1 MLGLSRRELIK
12 GLAAILCIVGTSWF
26 ALEYFVPAPPAEF
39 TIVTGS
45 PNQTYEAIGKRY
57 REILA
62 RSHVMVEVR
71 NTPGAVENLKLL
83 NDPKSGI
90 QVGLVQGGVGNGD
103 KSPDLLSL
111 GRVTYQFFWIFYR
124 GTETWDDVRQLKG
137 KRIALGLEGSGG
149 RVLAEDILRLG
160 GVNSNN
166 TTLLAHTVPEA
177 TKALNSGKIDAM
189 FLTIA
194 ADSPLLHSLL
204 NNPDLRLMSL
214 ARAEA
219 LPRIYPYLVRLVVP
233 QGLFD
238 WEKNIPAT
246 EVTIVA
252 TTLNVMVRKDFHPAL
267 IGLLAQAM
275 VETHG
280 RPGIFQQAGEFP
292 TLTDPE
298 YPVSEIARDF
308 YKDGPSFLNR
318 YLPFWMTSYA
328 KRTIAVLVAA
338 FAIVLPLFNYVP
350 RLYRWFIRERVLK
363 LYRRLRIIEQGL
375 HTELTT
381 PQVIGL
387 QHDLENIER
396 SVSIL
401 GVPNRFSDLFF
412 SLKVHIDLTRTRL
425 ASRLAEVR
433 SQTAKGT

>member
-1 MLGLSRRELIK
+1 
-12 GLAAILCIVGTSWF
+12 
-26 ALEYFVPAPPAEF
+26 
-39 TIVTGS
+39 
-45 PNQTYEAIGKRY
+45 
-57 REILA
+57 
-62 RSHVMVEVR
+62 
-71 NTPGAVENLKLL
+71 
-83 NDPKSGI
+83 
-90 QVGLVQGGVGNGD
+90 
-103 KSPDLLSL
+103 
-111 GRVTYQFFWIFYR
+111 
-124 GTETWDDVRQLKG
+124 
-137 KRIALGLEGSGG
+137 
-149 RVLAEDILRLG
+149 
-160 GVNSNN
+160 
-166 TTLLAHTVPEA
+166 
-177 TKALNSGKIDAM
+177 M

-194 ADSPLLHSLL
+194 ADSPLLRSLL

-238 WEKNIPAT
+238 WERNIPAT

-280 RPGIFQQAGEFP
+280 RPGIFQQADEFP

-318 YLPFWMTSYA
+318 YLPFWMTSYV
-328 KRTIAVLVAA
+328 KRTLAVLVAV
-338 FAIVLPLFNYVP
+338 FAVVLPFFNYLP

-363 LYRRLRIIEQGL
+363 LYRRLRTVEKGLLTDLTASQIID
-375 HTELTT
+375 
-381 PQVIGL
+381 L
-387 QHDLENIER
+387 QHDLEDIER
-396 SVSIL
+396 AVSIL

-425 ASRLAEVR
+425 TSRLAELR
-433 SQTAKGT
+433 SKTANGN

>member
-1 MLGLSRRELIK
+1 MLGLGGRELIK
-12 GLAAILCIVGTSWF
+12 GLAAILCIVGISWF

-45 PNQTYEAIGKRY
+45 PNQTYESIGKRY
-57 REILA
+57 QEILA
-62 RSHVMVEVR
+62 RSHVKVEVR
-71 NTPGAVENLKLL
+71 NTPCAVENLKLL

>member
-12 GLAAILCIVGTSWF
+12 GLAAILCIVGISWF

-62 RSHVMVEVR
+62 RSHVKVEVR

-83 NDPKSGI
+83 NDPKTGI
-90 QVGLVQGGVGNGD
+90 QVGIVQGGVGNSD

-177 TKALNSGKIDAM
+177 TKALNSGEIDAM

-194 ADSPLLHSLL
+194 ADSPLLRSLL
-204 NNPDLRLMSL
+204 NNPDLKLMSL

-238 WEKNIPAT
+238 WERNIPAT
-246 EVTIVA
+246 DVTIVA

-328 KRTIAVLVAA
+328 KRSIAVLVAA

-350 RLYRWFIRERVLK
+350 RFYRWFIRERVLK

-375 HTELTT
+375 HTELTIS
-381 PQVIGL
+381 QVIGL

-396 SVSIL
+396 SVGIL

-433 SQTAKGT
+433 SQIVKGT

>member
-1 MLGLSRRELIK
+1 MLGLSHRELIK
-12 GLAAILCIVGTSWF
+12 GLAAILCIAGISWF

-62 RSHVMVEVR
+62 RSHVKVEVR

-90 QVGLVQGGVGNGD
+90 QVGIVQGGVGNSD

-149 RVLAEDILRLG
+149 RVLAEDILKLG

-177 TKALNSGKIDAM
+177 TKALNSGEIDAM

-194 ADSPLLHSLL
+194 ADLPLLRSLL

-238 WEKNIPAT
+238 WERNIPAT

-267 IGLLAQAM
+267 IALLAQAM

-280 RPGIFQQAGEFP
+280 RAGVFQQAGEFP

-328 KRTIAVLVAA
+328 KRTIAVLVTA
-338 FAIVLPLFNYVP
+338 FAIVLPLFNYLP
-350 RLYRWFIRERVLK
+350 RLYQWFIRERVLK

-375 HTELTT
+375 HTELTIS
-381 PQVIGL
+381 QVIGL
-387 QHDLENIER
+387 QQDLENIER
-396 SVSIL
+396 AVGIL
-401 GVPNRFSDLFF
+401 GVPNRFSELFF
-412 SLKVHIDLTRTRL
+412 SLKVHIDLTRTHL
-425 ASRLAEVR
+425 TSRLAKVR
-433 SQTAKGT
+433 SQTAKGN

>member
-194 ADSPLLHSLL
+194 ADLPLLHSLL

-252 TTLNVMVRKDFHPAL
+252 TTFNVMVRKDFHPAL

>member
-1 MLGLSRRELIK
+1 MFGLGRRQLIK
-12 GLAAILCIVGTSWF
+12 GLAAFICILGTSWL

-39 TIVTGS
+39 TIATGS

-62 RSHVMVEVR
+62 RSRVKVEVR
-71 NTPGAVENLKLL
+71 NTPGAVDNLKLL
-83 NDPKSGI
+83 NDPKSGV
-90 QVGLVQGGVGNGD
+90 QVSLVQGGVGGRD
-103 KSPDLLSL
+103 KYPDLLSL

-124 GTETWDDVRQLKG
+124 GTETLDDLRQLKG
-137 KRIALGLEGSGG
+137 KRIALGLVGSGG

-160 GVNSNN
+160 GIDSKN
-166 TTLLAHTVPEA
+166 TTLLAQTVPQA
-177 TKALNSGKIDAM
+177 TSDLNGGKIDAM

-194 ADSPLLHSLL
+194 ADSPLLRSLL

-219 LPRIYPYLVRLVVP
+219 LPRIFPYLVRLVVP

-238 WEKNIPAT
+238 WDKNIPAT

-267 IGLLAQAM
+267 IGLLAEAM
-275 VETHG
+275 METHG
-280 RPGIFQQAGEFP
+280 RAGIFQQAGEFP

-328 KRTIAVLVAA
+328 KRTLAVLVAV
-338 FAIVLPLFNYVP
+338 FAITIPLFNLAP
-350 RLYRWFIRERVLK
+350 KLYMWFVRQFVAK
-363 LYRRLRIIEQGL
+363 TYRRLRIIEKTLQTGL
-375 HTELTT
+375 TALQVVEL
-381 PQVIGL
+381 QA
-387 QHDLENIER
+387 DLENIDR
-396 SVSIL
+396 AARIL
-401 GVPNRFSDLFF
+401 PMRHSDLFF
-412 SLKVHIDLTRTRL
+412 AMRLHIDLIRTQLALRL
-425 ASRLAEVR
+425 IEAR
-433 SQTAKGT
+433 SQTQVAKVA

>member
-1 MLGLSRRELIK
+1 MLGSSRRQLVK
-12 GLAAILCIVGTSWF
+12 GLAAIVCTVGVSWLV
-26 ALEYFVPAPPAEF
+26 LEYFVPSPPAEF
-39 TIVTGS
+39 TIATGS

-62 RSHVMVEVR
+62 RSHVTVDVR
-71 NTPGAVENLKLL
+71 NTPGSVDNLKLL
-83 NDPKSGI
+83 NDPTSGV
-90 QVGLVQGGVGNGD
+90 QVGIVQGGVGNID
-103 KSPDLLSL
+103 KSPNLLSL

-124 GTETWDDVRQLKG
+124 GTETLDDVRQLKG
-137 KRIALGLEGSGG
+137 KSIALGLKGSGG

-160 GVNSNN
+160 GVHSGN
-166 TTLLAHTVPEA
+166 TTLLAQTVPQA
-177 TKALNSGKIDAM
+177 TEALNSGKIDAM

-194 ADSPLLHSLL
+194 ADSPLLRSLL

-238 WEKNIPAT
+238 WERNIPAT

-275 VETHG
+275 VEVHG

-328 KRTIAVLVAA
+328 KRTIAVLVAV
-338 FAIVLPLFNYVP
+338 FAIILPLFNYLP
-350 RLYRWFIRERVLK
+350 RLYRWFVRERILK
-363 LYRRLRIIEQGL
+363 LYRRLRIVEKGL
-375 HTELTT
+375 HAELTAS
-381 PQVIGL
+381 QIIDL
-387 QHDLENIER
+387 QNDLESIER
-396 SVSIL
+396 AVGIL

-412 SLKVHIDLTRTRL
+412 SLKDHIDLTRTRL
-425 ASRLAEVR
+425 ASSLAEVR
-433 SQTAKGT
+433 SQTNKVA